1 MLPALSTYNQSIYYM
16 PVVPSPLSSSP
27 LRNSASPLSPQDVNI
42 PSSPPD
48 RNYQICSPSKSSRFY
63 DTSIEKEID
72 MVALTSGTR
81 SMRQNITVTPPHTNR
96 RESVY
101 SKRTTKSNPL
111 LNNRNSG
118 SEGRETRR
126 KLFLKRVRDVA
137 DDKRWKER
145 GIGTNPEEEEI
156 LRCIWMQEE
165 RKREDRR
172 RREASGIAEPAFEDV
187 EEEIDAD
194 EVMAGEVAMSEEAEL
209 EQYWEM
215 ISESTQSN
223 TSKLSHP
230 DVHTLPDLRS
240 RYTSTSQERSET
252 LYGSDDDEYDEIFM
266 DVIEEEQRLSSQ
278 QREPTRAYTE
288 DEEMMDM
295 S

>member
-1 MLPALSTYNQSIYYM
+1 
-16 PVVPSPLSSSP
+16 
-27 LRNSASPLSPQDVNI
+27 
-42 PSSPPD
+42 
-48 RNYQICSPSKSSRFY
+48 
-63 DTSIEKEID
+63 

-137 DDKRWKER
+137 DNKRWKER

>member
-1 MLPALSTYNQSIYYM
+1 
-16 PVVPSPLSSSP
+16 
-27 LRNSASPLSPQDVNI
+27 
-42 PSSPPD
+42 
-48 RNYQICSPSKSSRFY
+48 
-63 DTSIEKEID
+63 
-72 MVALTSGTR
+72 
-81 SMRQNITVTPPHTNR
+81 
-96 RESVY
+96 
-101 SKRTTKSNPL
+101 
-111 LNNRNSG
+111 
-118 SEGRETRR
+118 
-126 KLFLKRVRDVA
+126 
-137 DDKRWKER
+137 
-145 GIGTNPEEEEI
+145 
-156 LRCIWMQEE
+156 
-165 RKREDRR
+165 
-172 RREASGIAEPAFEDV
+172 
-187 EEEIDAD
+187 
-194 EVMAGEVAMSEEAEL
+194 
-209 EQYWEM
+209 M